1 MGKCKQCEASGGHYK
16 QAQHQHKWGSTHWK
30 VQDRAPLFHK
40 QVRIHAVQRLEA
52 ENGIGPSL
60 ACRYSISSQP
70 HHKDSGPA
78 L

>member
-1 MGKCKQCEASGGHYK
+1 MLGKCWALQHWQVQRQYSG
-16 QAQHQHKWGSTHWK
+16 AENTHWK

-40 QVRIHAVQRLEA
+40 QVRIHAVQRLKA